1 MTARRRAA
9 ADGGSRFLYEPFAF
23 ASVHQVEAHE
33 RIVESR
39 LGGMERQLKRLE
51 EALERLERRLWTC
64 VYGVAAVVLAEI
76 ARAYLDFGLG
86 G

>member
-9 ADGGSRFLYEPFAF
+9 ADGGSRYLYEPFAF
-23 ASVHQVEAHE
+23 ASVHQIEAHE
-33 RIVESR
+33 RIVENR

-64 VYGVAAVVLAEI
+64 VYGVAAVVLAEV